1 MYDAV
6 IRLSLEKDVCLDAF
20 AHIFSQPSSGVYAS
34 MTEVAGPDRCGL
46 WLRYK
51 KVLYG
56 LIGIKSIK
64 NVNGS
69 VTRMVP
75 LIREADWRSGDRR
88 WMLVLLI
95 RSSSCIQRFSI
106 VLSFLCLWI

>member
-6 IRLSLEKDVCLDAF
+6 IRLSLEKGVCLDAF
-20 AHIFSQPSSGVYAS
+20 GHVFSQPSSGVNAS
-34 MTEVAGPDRCGL
+34 TTEVTGPDRCGR
-46 WLRYK
+46 WARYK
-51 KVLYG
+51 KILYS
-56 LIGIKSIK
+56 LIDIRSIK

-69 VTRMVP
+69 GTRMVP

-106 VLSFLCLWI
+106 VLSLMIS